1 MEYWIIGIAS
11 LVAVLFLPWR
21 KNATSS
27 RNVPDQARCSSNPH
41 LEWHDEELRRRPYSI
56 EGLRLGMS
64 QEQALAVIAEKPA
77 KRTNFS
83 WIWGPH
89 QMNSALFQ
97 DGRLREIRG
106 TRLESGGEFLIQQ
119 GQSVES
125 LPVLKIPGQTIEKE
139 GATEYQRV
147 YKLPP
152 FEILVSV
159 MNENAMLSLEHKV
172 IIGTDD
178 VKDKIFQITLRYEKT
193 QPSSHI

>member
-27 RNVPDQARCSSNPH
+27 RNVPDQARCSPEPH
-41 LEWHDEELRRRPYSI
+41 LEWNDEELRRVPYSI

-64 QEQALAVIAEKPA
+64 QEQALAVMAEMPA
-77 KRTNFS
+77 KRTTSS
-83 WIWGPH
+83 WAWGPH
-89 QMNSALFQ
+89 QMNSALFH
-97 DGRLREIRG
+97 DGRLRELRG
-106 TRLESGGEFLIQQ
+106 TRLESCGEIIVRQ

-125 LPVLKIPGQTIEKE
+125 LSVLEIPGQTIENE

-172 IIGTDD
+172 IVGTDE